1 MCNANQVLAAPAVAP
16 ATGLFECARK
26 SDGAAALIITPST
39 STSASAEGGG
49 GSAAPAGS
57 VAAAPTNK
65 RIMIVGGGEAA
76 GATGL
81 PEDKSS
87 DALLRAIS
95 SASAAFRVAYAD
107 AAVLRV
113 PFSHEL

>member
-1 MCNANQVLAAPAVAP
+1 
-16 ATGLFECARK
+16 
-26 SDGAAALIITPST
+26 
-39 STSASAEGGG
+39 
-49 GSAAPAGS
+49 
-57 VAAAPTNK
+57 
-65 RIMIVGGGEAA
+65 MIVGGGEAA